1 MVYLQH
7 VMDRVWVLRIFVKN
21 FTVSGEQA
29 LDVQKSQMEKR
40 LKNSLMYTS
49 SLHLWCFKTSI
60 PDRKTNGQRLFYVE
74 LRIAFATEKG

>member
-29 LDVQKSQMEKR
+29 LDVQKSQMEKCLTLFEVHFIYDALKLAFQTER
-40 LKNSLMYTS
+40 LMENVYSTG
-49 SLHLWCFKTSI
+49 CFK
-60 PDRKTNGQRLFYVE
+60 KNGDIVRF
-74 LRIAFATEKG
+74 